1 MEEDKE
7 IEIEELA
14 RKYRISP
21 DKISYILN
29 KYGTIESFSEA
40 YKKGKLDK
48 KDIEVLKDNLRC
60 VIDLSDSNNKAL
72 EELYLAIIGE
82 KEFIQQNGIT
92 IVDLSLLQK
101 QVEQLGNEAYTKI
114 LFERFGIETGERRT
128 LQSIANDYETS
139 ANNIRVKEATALRK
153 LRHPSRKKKVV
164 LKDMPQYD
172 ELTEEQK
179 AMVDSIFN
187 SNIMF
192 YPDEEYM
199 HESSDIDGK
208 ELAKTF
214 EIDRVEETE
223 VQQVEEDKEPKK
235 QPSTLELGF
244 TDATNKV
251 LINLGIKNI
260 EDLLNISERMLEEK
274 LYYSFSH
281 IGSPK
286 ATGFQSTRDVMQK
299 RRELMSERGI
309 EEKKTFTLDASI
321 IELED
326 ISRRTAH
333 FLEDGGIITIRDL
346 ITTDEEKL
354 MSINGVGEKGI
365 SEIRQCKGT
374 LLGRIDIDS
383 LDLPVRVITSLRNSG
398 ISNVEELL
406 ECSDDQIKGLD
417 KVNANNYDMV
427 VSEIKRVKT
436 LILEATRQQESE
448 EDKFLGSV
456 VGSATKRV
464 ELRGQDEQA
473 KKLEEQY
480 VGQLPKDQIT
490 VDEN

>member
-1 MEEDKE
+1 MEKDKE

-29 KYGTIESFSEA
+29 KYGTIEFFSEA

-48 KDIEVLKDNLRC
+48 KDIEILKDNLRF

-72 EELYLAIIGE
+72 EELYLAIMGE
-82 KEFIQQNGIT
+82 KEFIQQDGIT

-101 QVEQLGNEAYTKI
+101 QVEQLENEAYTKI

-153 LRHPSRKKKVV
+153 LRHPARNKKVV

-199 HESSDIDGK
+199 HEPSDIDGK
-208 ELAKTF
+208 ELAKIF

-235 QPSTLELGF
+235 QPSILELGF

-354 MSINGVGEKGI
+354 MSINGIGEKGI
-365 SEIRQCKGT
+365 SEIRLCKGT

-398 ISNVEELL
+398 INNVEELL
-406 ECSDDQIKGLD
+406 ECSDDQIKDLD
-417 KVNANNYDMV
+417 KVRANNHDMV

-480 VGQLPKDQIT
+480 VGQLPKDKTT

>member
-187 SNIMF
+187 INIMF

>member
-1 MEEDKE
+1 MEKDKE

-208 ELAKTF
+208 ELTKTF

-223 VQQVEEDKEPKK
+223 VQQVE
-235 QPSTLELGF
+235 
-244 TDATNKV
+244 
-251 LINLGIKNI
+251 
-260 EDLLNISERMLEEK
+260 
-274 LYYSFSH
+274 
-281 IGSPK
+281 
-286 ATGFQSTRDVMQK
+286 
-299 RRELMSERGI
+299 
-309 EEKKTFTLDASI
+309 
-321 IELED
+321 
-326 ISRRTAH
+326 
-333 FLEDGGIITIRDL
+333 
-346 ITTDEEKL
+346 
-354 MSINGVGEKGI
+354 
-365 SEIRQCKGT
+365 
-374 LLGRIDIDS
+374 
-383 LDLPVRVITSLRNSG
+383 
-398 ISNVEELL
+398 
-406 ECSDDQIKGLD
+406 
-417 KVNANNYDMV
+417 
-427 VSEIKRVKT
+427 
-436 LILEATRQQESE
+436 
-448 EDKFLGSV
+448 
-456 VGSATKRV
+456 
-464 ELRGQDEQA
+464 
-473 KKLEEQY
+473 
-480 VGQLPKDQIT
+480 
-490 VDEN
+490 

>member
-1 MEEDKE
+1 MEKDKE

-14 RKYRISP
+14 RKYRINP

-48 KDIEVLKDNLRC
+48 KDIEILKDNLRF

-72 EELYLAIIGE
+72 EELYLAIMGE
-82 KEFIQQNGIT
+82 KEFIQQDGIT

-101 QVEQLGNEAYTKI
+101 QVEQLENEAYTKI

-153 LRHPSRKKKVV
+153 LRHPARNKKVV

-199 HESSDIDGK
+199 HEPSDIDGK
-208 ELAKTF
+208 ELAKIF

-235 QPSTLELGF
+235 QPSILELGF

-354 MSINGVGEKGI
+354 MSINGIGEKGI
-365 SEIRQCKGT
+365 SEIRLCKGT

-398 ISNVEELL
+398 INNVEELL
-406 ECSDDQIKGLD
+406 ECSDDQIKDLD
-417 KVNANNYDMV
+417 KVRANNHDMV

-480 VGQLPKDQIT
+480 VGQLPKDKTT